1 LDNCTSAECLYELI
15 KKEII
20 QTIPEGSDNLYFN
33 TSNNYTLQ
41 ITSVNNELESLND
54 NTTSYLT
61 VIDLAECADILKREN
76 GLDPDTDLI
85 ILKYENITKVP
96 NEKSVQYEVY
106 APNSTTKLNLSVCS
120 STSID
125 IYVPIELSEETQKLY
140 EDLKSQGYNLFD
152 KNDKFYTDICT
163 PYESENNTDV
173 LLSDR
178 YNDFYIENQLTCQAN
193 CEYSDYSSETQY
205 LKCECSVVDEEEIEV
220 NEPEKVTAKSIFKSF
235 YNVLKYSN
243 YKVLKCYNLV
253 FRGATFYL
261 NGGSLLAFF
270 YFLGYL
276 ASFFFFLYKKIE
288 YLRNEIS
295 KLFNTTKKKRDIRN
309 IKKDGTYFKTELLIF
324 NKNNIMNTEHSNK
337 KKNSNLKKEN
347 EIIIK
352 NIDSKSVIEEKRK
365 SKGFI
370 GELPPKKK
378 VEFLINNDD
387 KKKSD
392 NDKKLKMNSEENK
405 KIGSKELLTNKL
417 SELDSP
423 QIVKAINSKQVEI
436 KDDKLLSDK
445 NMIEVEPKKEEVL
458 TDFEYNSLEYLV
470 ALELDNRKFLKVYWS
485 LLKREHTIIFT
496 FFSWND
502 YNIFSIKLSK
512 FFFLICTD
520 MAFNVFFF
528 SDDSM
533 HNLYESGGEFN
544 FVDSF
549 VQMIYSTIISQ
560 VLQVFLNYL
569 TMTDIHYYQIKGL
582 KNDNA
587 NKSKVLSIINR
598 IKFKIIAFYIF
609 TFLVFLFYWYIV
621 AAFCAVYENT
631 QIIFITD
638 SISSFL
644 LGLVY
649 PFVLYFLPT
658 GLRFWSLK
666 AKEKKNLKIVYWLS
680 DVIPFF

>member
-1 LDNCTSAECLYELI
+1 
-15 KKEII
+15 
-20 QTIPEGSDNLYFN
+20 
-33 TSNNYTLQ
+33 
-41 ITSVNNELESLND
+41 
-54 NTTSYLT
+54 
-61 VIDLAECADILKREN
+61 
-76 GLDPDTDLI
+76 
-85 ILKYENITKVP
+85 
-96 NEKSVQYEVY
+96 
-106 APNSTTKLNLSVCS
+106 
-120 STSID
+120 
-125 IYVPIELSEETQKLY
+125 
-140 EDLKSQGYNLFD
+140 
-152 KNDKFYTDICT
+152 
-163 PYESENNTDV
+163 
-173 LLSDR
+173 
-178 YNDFYIENQLTCQAN
+178 
-193 CEYSDYSSETQY
+193 
-205 LKCECSVVDEEEIEV
+205 
-220 NEPEKVTAKSIFKSF
+220 
-235 YNVLKYSN
+235 
-243 YKVLKCYNLV
+243 
-253 FRGATFYL
+253 
-261 NGGSLLAFF
+261 
-270 YFLGYL
+270 
-276 ASFFFFLYKKIE
+276 
-288 YLRNEIS
+288 
-295 KLFNTTKKKRDIRN
+295 
-309 IKKDGTYFKTELLIF
+309 
-324 NKNNIMNTEHSNK
+324 MN
-337 KKNSNLKKEN
+337 KEN

-445 NMIEVEPKKEEVL
+445 NMIEVEPKKEEAL
-458 TDFEYNSLEYLV
+458 TDFEYNSLDYLV

-569 TMTDIHYYQIKGL
+569 ILL
-582 KNDNA
+582 K
-587 NKSKVLSIINR
+587 
-598 IKFKIIAFYIF
+598 
-609 TFLVFLFYWYIV
+609 
-621 AAFCAVYENT
+621 
-631 QIIFITD
+631 
-638 SISSFL
+638 
-644 LGLVY
+644 
-649 PFVLYFLPT
+649 
-658 GLRFWSLK
+658 
-666 AKEKKNLKIVYWLS
+666 KEGI
-680 DVIPFF
+680 

>member
-1 LDNCTSAECLYELI
+1 
-15 KKEII
+15 
-20 QTIPEGSDNLYFN
+20 
-33 TSNNYTLQ
+33 
-41 ITSVNNELESLND
+41 
-54 NTTSYLT
+54 
-61 VIDLAECADILKREN
+61 
-76 GLDPDTDLI
+76 
-85 ILKYENITKVP
+85 
-96 NEKSVQYEVY
+96 
-106 APNSTTKLNLSVCS
+106 
-120 STSID
+120 
-125 IYVPIELSEETQKLY
+125 
-140 EDLKSQGYNLFD
+140 
-152 KNDKFYTDICT
+152 
-163 PYESENNTDV
+163 
-173 LLSDR
+173 
-178 YNDFYIENQLTCQAN
+178 
-193 CEYSDYSSETQY
+193 
-205 LKCECSVVDEEEIEV
+205 
-220 NEPEKVTAKSIFKSF
+220 
-235 YNVLKYSN
+235 
-243 YKVLKCYNLV
+243 
-253 FRGATFYL
+253 
-261 NGGSLLAFF
+261 
-270 YFLGYL
+270 
-276 ASFFFFLYKKIE
+276 
-288 YLRNEIS
+288 
-295 KLFNTTKKKRDIRN
+295 
-309 IKKDGTYFKTELLIF
+309 
-324 NKNNIMNTEHSNK
+324 
-337 KKNSNLKKEN
+337 
-347 EIIIK
+347 
-352 NIDSKSVIEEKRK
+352 
-365 SKGFI
+365 
-370 GELPPKKK
+370 
-378 VEFLINNDD
+378 
-387 KKKSD
+387 
-392 NDKKLKMNSEENK
+392 MNSEENK

-445 NMIEVEPKKEEVL
+445 NMIELEPKKEEAL
-458 TDFEYNSLEYLV
+458 TDFEYNSLDYLV

-549 VQMIYSTIISQ
+549 IQMIYSTIISQ

-598 IKFKIIAFYIF
+598 IKYKIIAFYIF

-658 GLRFWSLK
+658 GLRFLSLK